1 MPRPLPRLPEPD
13 SEPFWRATKNH
24 ELKYQQCNDC
34 NTVVFYPRQHCT
46 HCGSPNLAW
55 KTSAGVGT
63 VYTYSIVRQ
72 NRSPFFRDLVP
83 YVLAYVDLDEGFRIM
98 TNVVGTPRVEDV
110 KCGMRVKVQWEDYE
124 EVALPLFAPA

>member
-34 NTVVFYPRQHCT
+34 NEVVFYPRQHCT
-46 HCGSPNLAW
+46 KCGSASLTW
-55 KTSAGVGT
+55 KTSAGRGK
-63 VYTYSIVRQ
+63 VYTFSIIRQ
-72 NRSPFFRDLVP
+72 NRSSFFRDLVP
-83 YVLAYVDLDEGFRIM
+83 YVLAYVDMDEGFRIM
-98 TNVVGTPRVEDV
+98 TNIVDIEPEKVRCDMP
-110 KCGMRVKVQWEDYE
+110 VKVQWEDYE